1 MWWQPHQPS
10 CVLGRKNRLFCD
22 CGGHREWLDYA
33 VNLILGLLGLDQK
46 ISSRVRPLLNR
57 YKLTLLEQI
66 GPKCFA
72 KVSCTQPTLTRP
84 IPQETLCFPACWH
97 LSHPFHSG
105 WGSSSVVV
113 RHPWVLARV
122 RRVGIQAFP
131 ASHILAEALKRKLL
145 SLQDHTLQPLLVSHC
160 KVLLE
165 QWQMSYY
172 TERSKTPGFVTT

>member
-1 MWWQPHQPS
+1 MNDFLNLTEKTVHKARFGHNMETARTQQSYASNRVECGDSHTQPS

-46 ISSRVRPLLNR
+46 ISSRVRPLLNW

-105 WGSSSVVV
+105 WGSEF
-113 RHPWVLARV
+113 RHGWGEWEFRLSQ
-122 RRVGIQAFP
+122 QAT
-131 ASHILAEALKRKLL
+131 S
-145 SLQDHTLQPLLVSHC
+145 
-160 KVLLE
+160 
-165 QWQMSYY
+165 
-172 TERSKTPGFVTT
+172 